1 MIEAPM
7 VGPWEGDHK
16 IARLLNKT
24 TARRISLHKSKQYNC
39 SSQAKTIRASKYMKV
54 VADKNM

>member
-16 IARLLNKT
+16 IARLLNKI
-24 TARRISLHKSKQYNC
+24 TAKQISLHKPKQYNC
-39 SSQAKTIRASKYMKV
+39 SSQAKTIRAAKYIEV

>member
-1 MIEAPM
+1 M
-7 VGPWEGDHK
+7 VGPWEGNHK

-24 TARRISLHKSKQYNC
+24 TARQISLHKSKQYNC